1 MGCIADLD
9 IIEFCAQECERQHS
23 GELSVYDMIQAWYF
37 AQDYYEATTNPDPLT
52 PDLIEEIGQIVE
64 PVDNKYGFRRVPV
77 YVTKGPWEYVEKAPW
92 ERVPYLLEALLESYY
107 DNPLFGRDTDMKR
120 HSLATSAVS
129 QFYYEFEEIHP
140 FVDGNGRVGKI
151 LFNYL
156 NGTLHRPVIT
166 PNFWGISNP

>member
-23 GELSVYDMIQAWYF
+23 GELSVFDMVNAWYF
-37 AQDYYEATTNPDPLT
+37 AQDYYEATDDPDPLT
-52 PDLIEEIGQIVE
+52 LDLIEEIGQLVE
-64 PVDNKYGFRRVPV
+64 PVDNKNGFRRVPV
-77 YVTKGPWEYVEKAPW
+77 YVFKGQFDYVEKAPW
-92 ERVPYLLEALLESYY
+92 ERVESLLGFVVNAYY
-107 DNPLFGRDTDMKR
+107 EGNLFGRGLPQ
-120 HSLATSAVS
+120 HPLATSAVS

-156 NGTLHRPVIT
+156 NGTLHKPVMP
-166 PNFWGISNP
+166 PNFWGINNP